1 MAPAKERELILAF
14 EENLKKN
21 KIGVW
26 EWSDEE
32 EEEEEDKIED
42 LDLDWVLNHVTCI
55 IYIIQLVIFDQI
67 KPEYLA
73 FGLIYFRAASSFV

>member
-32 EEEEEDKIED
+32 EEEDKIED
-42 LDLDWVLNHVTCI
+42 LDLD
-55 IYIIQLVIFDQI
+55 
-67 KPEYLA
+67 
-73 FGLIYFRAASSFV
+73 